1 MLEMPSVDDI
11 KALATVKEEQ
21 PKKEEVVPVGDI
33 SRESIIADQH
43 KKNLA
48 AIAENEDFKKVAL
61 SNDLRS
67 VGAKLQAEENQ
78 TWNDELENDY
88 KRYELSKK
96 KEALDYKTKLEKNI
110 VKEEVKAEVANKKY
124 SVALARYGYLYK
136 SQTKPVLDKNGDPVL
151 DENGKPVT
159 TTIPA
164 KDFTPNKFINKTKE
178 LVAFYDN
185 LSDEIKKVI
194 WVSFKL
200 VLVGLG
206 IVGLYFGGKALVNWL
221 ESVGILNYI

>member
-21 PKKEEVVPVGDI
+21 PKKEVVVPADDI

-48 AIAENEDFKKVAL
+48 VIAENEAFQKVAL

-78 TWNDELENDY
+78 TWNDELENEY

-110 VKEEVKAEVANKKY
+110 VKDEVKAEVANKKY

-200 VLVGLG
+200 LLVGLG
-206 IVGLYFGGKALVNWL
+206 IVGLYFGGKALINWL

>member
-21 PKKEEVVPVGDI
+21 PKKEAVVPVGDI

-43 KKNLA
+43 KKNLSV
-48 AIAENEDFKKVAL
+48 IAENEAFQKVAL

-78 TWNDELENDY
+78 TWSDELENEY

-124 SVALARYGYLYK
+124 SVAFARYGYLYK
-136 SQTKPVLDKNGDPVL
+136 SQTKPVLDENGDPIL

-159 TTIPA
+159 TTVPA

-178 LVAFYDN
+178 LVVFYDN

-194 WVSFKL
+194 WVSLKL
-200 VLVGLG
+200 VAVGLG
-206 IVGLYFGGKALVNWL
+206 IVGLYFGGKALVGWL
-221 ESVGILNYI
+221 ESIGILNYK